1 MKFTKTPIALAAIT
15 VLAGAPLAA
24 EAVTVSFKAPSSGSV
39 LSNVNWFQSS
49 ACEVSGTGIS
59 HVQFVLI
66 NSSGQTIS
74 LNDDW
79 SAAFRCNLKS
89 ENYPNGSYTLRA
101 FAYDSAG
108 NRVSSSRSI
117 TIKNGSTSNAP
128 PTISFAAP
136 SNNATISALTTCRV
150 NASDDR
156 GIARVQFFVDGT
168 LLSTDTSSSYTCTLD
183 NKKYTNGAHTLM
195 ARVTDSAGL
204 TAQSQITFNVS
215 GGIASG
221 GTTNTPPIL
230 SIDAPAAGSTL
241 GGSVPFAATATDAGG
256 SVAKVEMYLVSGTTQ
271 KLVATDTTSPYSG
284 SFSTAGVPDGAAQ
297 LMAVATD
304 NLGAKSTVQRSV
316 TIKNASTT
324 PTDPAPTDPA
334 LSAIAPA
341 DIIMRASADVAF
353 SQHSGYVATLIN
365 TYTEAPQVPESG
377 IHGTTLPNGETLRFG
392 KVSDPTNSTRKA
404 LAFTVRNS
412 DPTTS
417 NGKRTELSLT
427 PNIEMNKVYWIAF
440 SAYIEDWGTL
450 ATNDNAL
457 FGSQLHQ
464 GNKSLVVGG
473 PAFGLYT
480 TQAGRTFRVQARYS
494 ESSTPSSSNAVSV
507 KHAEYP
513 IPFRRWTDFV
523 LKFKENTS
531 GNGFLQVWMDGQ
543 MIADYKGSLGYNTG
557 YTDYAKFGYYN
568 WTASAM
574 SSTPRKVLLRE
585 PTIVLDPTG
594 TKYSPAQLRAHVGS
608 SATTSASTSTTTIG
622 STSGTTTSSGGV
634 CSTAL
639 CVATQ

>member
-24 EAVTVSFKAPSSGSV
+24 EAVTVSFRAPSSGSV
-39 LSNVNWFQSS
+39 LSNVNWSQSS
-49 ACEVSGTGIS
+49 ACEVSGTNIRN
-59 HVQFVLI
+59 VQFYLI
-66 NSSGQTIS
+66 NSSGNRIA
-74 LNDDW
+74 LNNDW
-79 SAAFRCNLKS
+79 YTAFRCNLVS
-89 ENYPNGSYTLRA
+89 TNYPNGNYTLRA
-101 FAYDSAG
+101 VAYDSAG
-108 NRVSSSRSI
+108 NQASSSRSI
-117 TIKNGSTSNAP
+117 TIKNTTTDAK
-128 PTISFAAP
+128 PTISFSAP
-136 SNNATISALTTCRV
+136 ANNATVSGLTTCQV
-150 NASDDR
+150 SAKDDKSVKQ
-156 GIARVQFFVDGT
+156 VQFFMDGT
-168 LLSTDTSSSYTCTLD
+168 LLSTDTTSSYACSID
-183 NKKYTNGAHTLM
+183 NKKYTNGAHTLK
-195 ARVTDSAGL
+195 AVVTDSANQ
-204 TAQSQITFNVS
+204 TASAQITINIS
-215 GGIASG
+215 GGISS
-221 GTTNTPPIL
+221 TTGNTPPIL

-241 GGSVPFAATATDAGG
+241 GGTVPFVATATDAGG

-271 KLVATDTTSPYSG
+271 KLVATDTASPYSG

-304 NLGAKSTVQRSV
+304 NLGAKSTIQRSV
-316 TIKNASTT
+316 TIKNGST
-324 PTDPAPTDPA
+324 TDPAPTDPA
-334 LSAIAPA
+334 PSAIAPS
-341 DIIMRASADVAF
+341 DIIMRASADAAF

-365 TYTEAPQVPESG
+365 TYTQAPQVPESG

-392 KVSDPTNSTRKA
+392 KVSDPTNSVRKA

-417 NGKRTELSLT
+417 NGKRTELSLS

-457 FGSQLHQ
+457 FGTQLHQ

-494 ESSTPSSSNAVSV
+494 ESATPSSSNAVSV

-594 TKYSPAQLRAHVGS
+594 TKYSPEQLRAHVGS
-608 SATTSASTSTTTIG
+608 SATTSAGTSTTTIG
-622 STSGTTTSSGGV
+622 STSGTTTSTGGV

>member
-1 MKFTKTPIALAAIT
+1 MKFTKTPVALAAIT

-39 LSNVNWFQSS
+39 LNNVNWFQSS

-59 HVQFVLI
+59 RVEFRLI
-66 NSSGQTIS
+66 NSSGNSIY
-74 LNDDW
+74 LNNDT

-89 ENYPNGSYTLRA
+89 ENYPNGNYTLRA

-108 NRVSSSRSI
+108 NRASASRSI

-256 SVAKVEMYLVSGTTQ
+256 SVAKIEMYLVSGTTQ

-316 TIKNASTT
+316 TIKNGGT
-324 PTDPAPTDPA
+324 TDPAPTDPA
-334 LSAIAPA
+334 PSAIAPS
-341 DIIMRASADVAF
+341 DIIMRASAEAPF

-365 TYTEAPQVPESG
+365 TGTPAPQVPESG
-377 IHGTTLPNGETLRFG
+377 IHGTVLPNGETLRFG
-392 KVSDPTNSTRKA
+392 KVSDPTNSVRKA

-457 FGSQLHQ
+457 FGTQLHQ

-480 TQAGRTFRVQARYS
+480 TQTGRTFRVQARYS
-494 ESSTPSSSNAVSV
+494 ESATPSSSNAVSV

-543 MIADYKGSLGYNTG
+543 MIANYKGSLGYNTG

-574 SSTPRKVLLRE
+574 NSTPRKVLLRE
-585 PTIVLDPTG
+585 PTIVNDPTG
-594 TKYSPAQLRAHVGS
+594 QKYSLEQLRAHIGS
-608 SATTSASTSTTTIG
+608 SATSSA
-622 STSGTTTSSGGV
+622 SGTTTLGSTDGSTSTSGGL

>member
-74 LNDDW
+74 LNNDW

-215 GGIASG
+215 GGIA
-221 GTTNTPPIL
+221 TADTTPPTVQ
-230 SIDAPAAGSTL
+230 IDSPVSGAQVAAGT
-241 GGSVPFAATATDAGG
+241 PFATTAKDNV
-256 SVAKVEMYLVSGTTQ
+256 SVAKVDVYLKSGTTQ
-271 KLVATDTTSPYSG
+271 KLAASKTTAPYTGTLDTAGLPSG
-284 SFSTAGVPDGAAQ
+284 SAT

-304 NLGAKSTVQRSV
+304 GAGLTTSTQRSV
-316 TIKNASTT
+316 TIDNGSTT
-324 PTDPAPTDPA
+324 PTDPAP
-334 LSAIAPA
+334 SAIAPA
-341 DIIMRASADVAF
+341 DIIMRASADIPF
-353 SQHSGYVATLIN
+353 SQQSGYVVTVIN
-365 TYTEAPQVPESG
+365 TGTQAPQVPESG

-392 KVSDPTNSTRKA
+392 KMSDPTNSTRKA

-417 NGKRTELSLT
+417 NGKRTELSLS

-450 ATNDNAL
+450 ATTDNAL
-457 FGSQLHQ
+457 FGTQLHQ

-480 TQAGRTFRVQARYS
+480 TQTGRTFRVQARYS

-513 IPFRRWTDFV
+513 IPFHRWTDFV
-523 LKFKENTS
+523 IKFKQNTS

-585 PTIVLDPTG
+585 PTIVADPTG
-594 TKYSPAQLRAHVGS
+594 TKYSPAQLRAHIGS
-608 SATTSASTSTTTIG
+608 SATSSA
-622 STSGTTTSSGGV
+622 SGTTTLGSTDGSTSTSGGV

>member
-59 HVQFVLI
+59 RVEFRLI
-66 NSSGQTIS
+66 NSSGNS
-74 LNDDW
+74 VYLNNDT

-89 ENYPNGSYTLRA
+89 ENYPDGNYTLRA

-108 NRVSSSRSI
+108 NRASASRSI
-117 TIKNGSTSNAP
+117 TIKNSSTSNAP

-204 TAQSQITFNVS
+204 TAQSQISFNVS
-215 GGIASG
+215 GGIAPAD
-221 GTTNTPPIL
+221 TTPPTVQ
-230 SIDAPAAGSTL
+230 IDSPVSGAQVAAGT
-241 GGSVPFAATATDAGG
+241 PFATTAKDNV
-256 SVAKVEMYLVSGTTQ
+256 SVAKVDIYLKSGTTQ
-271 KLVATDTTSPYSG
+271 KLAASKTTAPYTGTLDTTGLPSG
-284 SFSTAGVPDGAAQ
+284 SATM
-297 LMAVATD
+297 MAVATD
-304 NLGAKSTVQRSV
+304 GAGLTTSTQRSV
-316 TIKNASTT
+316 TIDNGSST
-324 PTDPAPTDPA
+324 PTDPAP
-334 LSAIAPA
+334 SAIAPS
-341 DIIMRASADVAF
+341 DIIMRASADVPF
-353 SQHSGYVATLIN
+353 LQHSGYVATLIN
-365 TYTEAPQVPESG
+365 TGTPAPQVPESG

-392 KVSDPTNSTRKA
+392 KVSDPTNSVRKA

-457 FGSQLHQ
+457 FGTQLHQ
-464 GNKSLVVGG
+464 GNKGLVVGG

-480 TQAGRTFRVQARYS
+480 TQTGRTFRVQARYS
-494 ESSTPSSSNAVSV
+494 ESATPSSSNAVSV

-523 LKFKENTS
+523 IKFKENTS

-574 SSTPRKVLLRE
+574 NSTPRKVLLRE

-594 TKYSPAQLRAHVGS
+594 TKYSPEQLRAHVGS

>member
-59 HVQFVLI
+59 HVRFALI

-101 FAYDSAG
+101 LAYDSAG
-108 NRVSSSRSI
+108 NRASSSRSI
-117 TIKNGSTSNAP
+117 TIKNTTTTDAK
-128 PTISFAAP
+128 PTISFSAP
-136 SNNATISALTTCRV
+136 ASNATVSGLTTCQV
-150 NASDDR
+150 SAKDDKSVKQ
-156 GIARVQFFVDGT
+156 VQFFMDGT
-168 LLSTDTSSSYTCTLD
+168 LLSTDTTSSYTCSID
-183 NKKYTNGAHTLM
+183 NKKYTNGAHTLK
-195 ARVTDSAGL
+195 AVVTDSANQ
-204 TAQSQITFNVS
+204 TASAQITINIS
-215 GGIASG
+215 GGISS
-221 GTTNTPPIL
+221 TTGNTPPIL

-241 GGSVPFAATATDAGG
+241 GGTVPFAATATDAGG
-256 SVAKVEMYLVSGTTQ
+256 SVGKVEMYLVSGTTQ

-316 TIKNASTT
+316 TIKNGSTT
-324 PTDPAPTDPA
+324 PTDPAP
-334 LSAIAPA
+334 SAIAPS
-341 DIIMRASADVAF
+341 DIIMRASADAPF

-365 TYTEAPQVPESG
+365 TYTQAPQVPESG

-392 KVSDPTNSTRKA
+392 KVSDPTNSVRKA

-417 NGKRTELSLT
+417 NGKRTELSLS

-450 ATNDNAL
+450 ATTDNAL
-457 FGSQLHQ
+457 FGTQLHQ

-480 TQAGRTFRVQARYS
+480 TQTGRTFRVQARYS
-494 ESSTPSSSNAVSV
+494 ESATPSSSNAVSV

-523 LKFKENTS
+523 LKFKQNTS

-585 PTIVLDPTG
+585 PTIVADPTG
-594 TKYSPAQLRAHVGS
+594 TKYSPEQLRAHVGS
-608 SATTSASTSTTTIG
+608 SATSSASTSTTTIG
-622 STSGTTTSSGGV
+622 STSGTTTSSDGV

-639 CVATQ
+639 CVASQ

>member
-1 MKFTKTPIALAAIT
+1 MKFTKTPVALAAIT

-39 LSNVNWFQSS
+39 LNNVNWFQSS

-59 HVQFVLI
+59 RVEFRLI
-66 NSSGQTIS
+66 NSSGNSIY
-74 LNDDW
+74 LNNDT

-89 ENYPNGSYTLRA
+89 ENYPNGNYTLRA

-108 NRVSSSRSI
+108 NRASASRSI

-256 SVAKVEMYLVSGTTQ
+256 SVAKIEMYLVSGTTQ

-316 TIKNASTT
+316 TIKNGGT
-324 PTDPAPTDPA
+324 TDPAPTDPA
-334 LSAIAPA
+334 PSAIAPS
-341 DIIMRASADVAF
+341 DIIMRASAEAPF

-365 TYTEAPQVPESG
+365 TGTPAPQVPESG
-377 IHGTTLPNGETLRFG
+377 IHGTVLPNGETLRFG
-392 KVSDPTNSTRKA
+392 KVSDPTNSVRKA

-457 FGSQLHQ
+457 FGTQLHQ
-464 GNKSLVVGG
+464 GNKGLVVGG

-480 TQAGRTFRVQARYS
+480 TQTGRTFRVQARYS
-494 ESSTPSSSNAVSV
+494 ESATPSSSNAVSV

-543 MIADYKGSLGYNTG
+543 MIANYKGSLGYNTG

-574 SSTPRKVLLRE
+574 NSTPRKVLLRE
-585 PTIVLDPTG
+585 PTIVNDPTG
-594 TKYSPAQLRAHVGS
+594 QKYSLEQLRAHIGS
-608 SATTSASTSTTTIG
+608 SATSSA
-622 STSGTTTSSGGV
+622 SGTTTLGSTDGSTSTSGGL

>member
-1 MKFTKTPIALAAIT
+1 MKFTRSPIALAAIT

-24 EAVTVSFKAPSSGSV
+24 EAVSVSFKAPSSGSV

-59 HVQFVLI
+59 RVEFRLI
-66 NSSGQTIS
+66 NSSGNSVT
-74 LNDDW
+74 LNNDT

-89 ENYPNGSYTLRA
+89 ENYPNGNYTLRA

-108 NRVSSSRSI
+108 NRASASRSV
-117 TIKNGSTSNAP
+117 TIKNTTTDAK
-128 PTISFAAP
+128 PTISFSAP
-136 SNNATISALTTCRV
+136 ANNATVSGLTTCQV
-150 NASDDR
+150 SAKDDKSVKQ
-156 GIARVQFFVDGT
+156 VQFFMDGT
-168 LLSTDTSSSYTCTLD
+168 LLSTDTTSSYTCSID
-183 NKKYTNGAHTLM
+183 NKKYTNGAHTLK
-195 ARVTDSAGL
+195 AVVTDSANQ
-204 TAQSQITFNVS
+204 TASAQITINIS
-215 GGIASG
+215 GGISS
-221 GTTNTPPIL
+221 TTGNTPPIL

-241 GGSVPFAATATDAGG
+241 GGTVPFAATATDAGG

-284 SFSTAGVPDGAAQ
+284 SFSTAGVPDGPAQ

-334 LSAIAPA
+334 PSAIAPS
-341 DIIMRASADVAF
+341 DIIMRASADVPF

-365 TYTEAPQVPESG
+365 TATQAPQVPESG

-392 KVSDPTNSTRKA
+392 KVSDPSNSTRKA

-417 NGKRTELSLT
+417 NGKRTELSLS

-440 SAYIEDWGTL
+440 SAYIHDWGTL
-450 ATNDNAL
+450 ATNDNSL
-457 FGSQLHQ
+457 FGTQLHQ

-480 TQAGRTFRVQARYS
+480 TQTGRTFRVQARYS

-513 IPFRRWTDFV
+513 IPFHRWTDFV
-523 LKFKENTS
+523 LKFKQNTS

-543 MIADYKGSLGYNTG
+543 MIANYKGSLGYNTG
-557 YTDYAKFGYYN
+557 YTDYAK
-568 WTASAM
+568 
-574 SSTPRKVLLRE
+574 SSNINCV
-585 PTIVLDPTG
+585 PTQAVHC
-594 TKYSPAQLRAHVGS
+594 R
-608 SATTSASTSTTTIG
+608 
-622 STSGTTTSSGGV
+622 
-634 CSTAL
+634 
-639 CVATQ
+639 

>member
-24 EAVTVSFKAPSSGSV
+24 EAVTVGFRAPSSGSV
-39 LSNVNWFQSS
+39 LSNVNWSQSS
-49 ACEVSGTGIS
+49 ACEVSGTNIRN
-59 HVQFVLI
+59 VQFYLI
-66 NSSGQTIS
+66 NSSGNRIA
-74 LNDDW
+74 LNNDW
-79 SAAFRCNLKS
+79 YSAFRCNLKS
-89 ENYPNGSYTLRA
+89 TDYPNGNYTLRA

-108 NRVSSSRSI
+108 NQAISSRSI

-136 SNNATISALTTCRV
+136 SSNATISALTTCRV

-271 KLVATDTTSPYSG
+271 KLVAADTTSPYSG

-316 TIKNASTT
+316 TIKNGSTT

-334 LSAIAPA
+334 PSAIAPS
-341 DIIMRASADVAF
+341 DIITRATADVPF
-353 SQHSGYVATLIN
+353 SQQNGYTAQCIN
-365 TYTEAPQVPESG
+365 TYTSSTQIPESG
-377 IHGTTLPNGETLRFG
+377 IHGATLPDGETLRLG
-392 KVSDPTNSTRKA
+392 KTRDPANSLRNT
-404 LAFTVRNS
+404 LSFQVRNS

-417 NGKRTELSLT
+417 NGKRSELAIT

-440 SAYIEDWGTL
+440 SAYIHDWGTL
-450 ATNDNAL
+450 ATGDDAL
-457 FGSQLHQ
+457 FGTQMHTGDNQ
-464 GNKSLVVGG
+464 AGVGG
-473 PAFGLYT
+473 PSFGLNT
-480 TQAGRTFRVQARYS
+480 TRNGRTFRVQARYS
-494 ESSTPSSSNAVSV
+494 TSSTPTASNAISV
-507 KHAEYP
+507 KFAEYP
-513 IPFRRWTDFV
+513 IPFGRWTDFV
-523 LKFKENTS
+523 LKFKHNTS

-543 MIADYKGSLGYNTG
+543 MIADYQGSLGYNTG
-557 YTDYAKFGYYN
+557 MKDYAKFGYYN
-568 WTASAM
+568 WSGSAM
-574 SSTPRKVLLRE
+574 SSAPRKVLLRA

-594 TKYSPAQLRAHVGS
+594 TKYSPEQLRAHVGS
-608 SATTSASTSTTTIG
+608 SGTTSASTSTTTIG